1 MSRFKLIAFIALIT
15 LAFGVAL
22 ISDALAGEKVK
33 FRTSIYRVK
42 VEAVP
47 VGDEEGHV
55 VVVYEDK
62 GISTNLEGKKFLD
75 GWAFRQAGLSDANRN
90 AGAWS
95 AQGYG
100 EFTDPDGDKIYVAY
114 EGKKLQKDLP
124 GEGMV
129 RLIKGTGQWQ
139 GIQGKGKWRSY
150 YPANDRQYSDVEWD
164 VEWPR

>member
-100 EFTDPDGDKIYVAY
+100 EFTDPDGDRIYVAY

-124 GEGMV
+124 GEGTV
-129 RLIKGTGQWQ
+129 RLIKGTGKWQ
-139 GIQGKGKWRSY
+139 GIQGEGTWVC
-150 YPANDRQYSDVEWD
+150 PLVVEDRWYADWELDVEL
-164 VEWPR
+164 PR